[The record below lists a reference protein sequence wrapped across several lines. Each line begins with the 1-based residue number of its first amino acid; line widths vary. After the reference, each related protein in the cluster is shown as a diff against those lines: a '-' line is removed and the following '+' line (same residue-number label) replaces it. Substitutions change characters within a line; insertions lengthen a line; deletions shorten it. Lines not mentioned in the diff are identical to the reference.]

1 MIKWVYINYKV
12 SLYKQRIKGGLSM
25 CTKRWIAAVLAAA
38 LAVMMLAGCDGS
50 SSSSSSSDSGNSS
63 GGNNS
68 SSSSSSSSSGG
79 SHDSSSSSGIF
90 DSTDGKLDVSEV
102 NRMLKVAKSEITCA
116 SSTEVDQFVNAFAD
130 KVKATK
136 EADFSINTVNN
147 ELSQEAAAKLGN
159 DKRRKVAILTALESQ
174 AMGYST
180 IERAAAEEILLM
192 KNYTDPMPKEITL
205 SGYKVHTQGGP
216 QYWILCLTW
225 ADASN
230 APDAGSQASR

>member
-1 MIKWVYINYKV
+1 M
-12 SLYKQRIKGGLSM
+12 RA
-25 CTKRWIAAVLAAA
+25 KRWIAAVLAAA

-50 SSSSSSSDSGNSS
+50 SSSSSDSGNSSS

-68 SSSSSSSSSGG
+68 SSSSSDNGNGNSGG
-79 SHDSSSSSGIF
+79 SSSSSGSIF
-90 DSTDGKLDVSEV
+90 DSTDGKLDVDEV
-102 NRMLKVAKSEITCA
+102 NRMLKAAKSEITCA
-116 SSTEVDQFVNAFAD
+116 SSTEMDQFVEAFAG

-147 ELSQEAAAKLGN
+147 ELNQEAEAKLGT
-159 DKRRKVAILTALESQ
+159 DKRKTVAIRTALEFQS
-174 AMGYST
+174 MGYST

-216 QYWILCLTW
+216 QYWIFCLTW

>member
-1 MIKWVYINYKV
+1 M
-12 SLYKQRIKGGLSM
+12 RA
-25 CTKRWIAAVLAAA
+25 KRWIAAVLAAA

-50 SSSSSSSDSGNSS
+50 SSSSSDSGNSS
-63 GGNNS
+63 GGNHS
-68 SSSSSSSSSGG
+68 SSSSSSSSSG
-79 SHDSSSSSGIF
+79 SHDSSSDSSGIF
-90 DSTDGKLDVSEV
+90 DSTDGKLDVNEV
-102 NRMLKVAKSEITCA
+102 NRMLKAAKSEITCA
-116 SSTEVDQFVNAFAD
+116 SSTEMDQFVEAFAG
-130 KVKATK
+130 KVKETK

-147 ELSQEAAAKLGN
+147 ELNQEAEAKLGT
-159 DKRRKVAILTALESQ
+159 DKRKTVAIRTALEFQS
-174 AMGYST
+174 MGYST

-216 QYWILCLTW
+216 QYWIFCLTW

>member
-1 MIKWVYINYKV
+1 M
-12 SLYKQRIKGGLSM
+12 RA
-25 CTKRWIAAVLAAA
+25 KRWIAAVLAAA

-50 SSSSSSSDSGNSS
+50 SSSSSDSGNSSS

-68 SSSSSSSSSGG
+68 SSSSSDNGNGNSGG
-79 SHDSSSSSGIF
+79 SSSSSSSGSIF
-90 DSTDGKLDVSEV
+90 DSTDGKLDVDEV
-102 NRMLKVAKSEITCA
+102 NRMLKAAKSEITCA
-116 SSTEVDQFVNAFAD
+116 SSTEMDQFVEAFAG

-147 ELSQEAAAKLGN
+147 ELNQEAEAKLGT
-159 DKRRKVAILTALESQ
+159 DKRKTVAILTALEFQS
-174 AMGYST
+174 MGYST

-216 QYWILCLTW
+216 QYWIFCLTW

>member
-1 MIKWVYINYKV
+1 M
-12 SLYKQRIKGGLSM
+12 RA
-25 CTKRWIAAVLAAA
+25 KRWIAAVLAAA

-63 GGNNS
+63 GGNH
-68 SSSSSSSSSGG
+68 SSSSSSSSSG
-79 SHDSSSSSGIF
+79 SHDSSSDSSGIF
-90 DSTDGKLDVSEV
+90 DSTDGKLDVNEV
-102 NRMLKVAKSEITCA
+102 NRMLKAAKSEITCA
-116 SSTEVDQFVNAFAD
+116 SSTEMDQFVEAFAG

-147 ELSQEAAAKLGN
+147 ELNQEAEAKLGT
-159 DKRRKVAILTALESQ
+159 DKRKTVAIRTALEFQS
-174 AMGYST
+174 MGYST

-216 QYWILCLTW
+216 QYWIFCRTW

>member
-1 MIKWVYINYKV
+1 M
-12 SLYKQRIKGGLSM
+12 RA
-25 CTKRWIAAVLAAA
+25 KRWIAAVLAAA

-50 SSSSSSSDSGNSS
+50 SSSSSDSGNSSS

-68 SSSSSSSSSGG
+68 SSSSSDNGNGNSGG
-79 SHDSSSSSGIF
+79 SSSSSGSIF
-90 DSTDGKLDVSEV
+90 DSTDGKLDVDEV
-102 NRMLKVAKSEITCA
+102 NRMLKAAKSEITCA
-116 SSTEVDQFVNAFAD
+116 SSTEMDQFVEAFAG

-147 ELSQEAAAKLGN
+147 ELNQEAEAKLGT
-159 DKRRKVAILTALESQ
+159 DKRKTVAIRTALEFQS
-174 AMGYST
+174 MGYST

-216 QYWILCLTW
+216 QYWIFCRTW

>member
-1 MIKWVYINYKV
+1 M
-12 SLYKQRIKGGLSM
+12 RA
-25 CTKRWIAAVLAAA
+25 KRWIAAVLAAA

-50 SSSSSSSDSGNSS
+50 SSSSSDSGNSSS

-68 SSSSSSSSSGG
+68 SSSSSDNGNGNSGG
-79 SHDSSSSSGIF
+79 SSSSSGSIF
-90 DSTDGKLDVSEV
+90 DSTDGKLDVNEV
-102 NRMLKVAKSEITCA
+102 NRMLKAAKSEITCA
-116 SSTEVDQFVNAFAD
+116 SSTEVDQFVNEFAD
-130 KVKATK
+130 KVKETK

-147 ELSQEAAAKLGN
+147 ELNQEAEAKLGT
-159 DKRRKVAILTALESQ
+159 DKRKTVAILTALEFQ

-216 QYWILCLTW
+216 QYWIFCLTW

>member
-1 MIKWVYINYKV
+1 M
-12 SLYKQRIKGGLSM
+12 RA
-25 CTKRWIAAVLAAA
+25 KRWIAAVLAAA

-50 SSSSSSSDSGNSS
+50 SSSSSDSGNSNS

-68 SSSSSSSSSGG
+68 SSSSSDNGNGNSGGNSGSSSSG
-79 SHDSSSSSGIF
+79 SIF
-90 DSTDGKLDVSEV
+90 DSTDGKLDVNEV
-102 NRMLKVAKSEITCA
+102 NRMLKAAKSEITCA
-116 SSTEVDQFVNAFAD
+116 SSTEVDQFVNEFAD
-130 KVKATK
+130 KVKETK

-147 ELSQEAAAKLGN
+147 ELNQEAEAKLGT
-159 DKRRKVAILTALESQ
+159 DKRKTVAIRTALEFQS
-174 AMGYST
+174 MGYST

-216 QYWILCLTW
+216 QYWILCRTW

>member
-1 MIKWVYINYKV
+1 M
-12 SLYKQRIKGGLSM
+12 RA
-25 CTKRWIAAVLAAA
+25 KRWIAAVLAAA

-50 SSSSSSSDSGNSS
+50 SSSSSDSGNSSS

-68 SSSSSSSSSGG
+68 SSSSSDNGNGNSGGSSGSSSSG
-79 SHDSSSSSGIF
+79 SIF
-90 DSTDGKLDVSEV
+90 DSTDGKLDVDEV
-102 NRMLKVAKSEITCA
+102 NRMLKAAKSEITCA
-116 SSTEVDQFVNAFAD
+116 SSTEVDQFVNEFAD

-147 ELSQEAAAKLGN
+147 ELNQEAEAKLGT
-159 DKRRKVAILTALESQ
+159 DKRKTVAIRTALEFQS
-174 AMGYST
+174 MGYST

-216 QYWILCLTW
+216 QYWIFCLTW

-230 APDAGSQASR
+230 VPDAGSQASR